1 MELIFY
7 FVFGGIAVA
16 CAAGVVIAR
25 NPVNSAI
32 NLVGMVLALAGVYVL
47 LNAHFMAVIQV
58 LVYGG
63 AILVL
68 FLFVIMLLNLS
79 DEELGLPRLNFFKV
93 LGSLLVLFLFAQLA
107 TLITSA
113 SGQVPGPSTR
123 VDNAAISPEWG
134 GLEAV
139 GRVLLSDYMLPFE
152 IASVLLLVA
161 MIGALLIARKKA

>member
-1 MELIFY
+1 
-7 FVFGGIAVA
+7 
-16 CAAGVVIAR
+16 
-25 NPVNSAI
+25 
-32 NLVGMVLALAGVYVL
+32 
-47 LNAHFMAVIQV
+47 
-58 LVYGG
+58 
-63 AILVL
+63 
-68 FLFVIMLLNLS
+68 
-79 DEELGLPRLNFFKV
+79 
-93 LGSLLVLFLFAQLA
+93 VLFLFAQLA